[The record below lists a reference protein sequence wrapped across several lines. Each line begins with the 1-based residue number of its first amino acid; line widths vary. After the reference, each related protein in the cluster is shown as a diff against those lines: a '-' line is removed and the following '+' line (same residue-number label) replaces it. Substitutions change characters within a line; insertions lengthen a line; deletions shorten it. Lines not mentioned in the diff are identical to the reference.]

1 MKKFSPLLAW
11 AIALVSLLVV
21 SACGGGGT
29 VPSSG
34 VQLRPLSAD
43 FNRKAIDYGPYRTA
57 VNNADLVNEQIP
69 KSNLKQ
75 DMDLLV
81 AAGFGVVRIFD
92 SSDKVARQTLEVIR
106 ENAIPIKMQLGLY
119 VATGDE
125 AFNQQEI
132 ARGIALANE
141 FSDVIIGVS
150 IGNETMV
157 SWSFNPIPVNTMIRY
172 ITQVRDA
179 ITQPVTT
186 NDNYALF
193 AGSDRRLI
201 DAIDYVSMHTY
212 PLLDTVFDPDLWEW
226 RRADVPAAQRASAMV
241 DAAIN
246 EAKRQYQL
254 VRDRMN
260 SAGYNSM
267 PIMIGETGWKAVD
280 TANDLKFRA
289 SPVNQKMYYDRLQA
303 WVAESRNNGGPQ
315 NVFYFVAFDEPW
327 KLGDDGWGLWN
338 VNREARFA
346 IKDLN
351 PPSDTWRIEAASAN
365 LTDADAVYFIP
376 PTINPEVTQN
386 RYVIFSETTTDSDF
400 RPTGL
405 RWDAFDGTTAIL
417 TPVAEPAPGDGSQS
431 FRITTVPKDFG
442 WGLLYQ
448 SPGGV
453 TDNLSG
459 FANGRIEFSIRTTYA
474 QKLEVAISTE
484 TELEGAV
491 EAFLQLSNGDY
502 GYCNTG
508 EWCRVSIPVQAFVD
522 ANPKLDLRLV
532 LGRFFISDRF
542 EITGNSQRT
551 NLPPI
556 FIDGVVWTR

>member
-1 MKKFSPLLAW
+1 
-11 AIALVSLLVV
+11 
-21 SACGGGGT
+21 
-29 VPSSG
+29 

-43 FNRKAIDYGPYRTA
+43 FDRKAIDYGPYRTA
-57 VNNADLVNEQIP
+57 RDNADLVNEQIP

-141 FSDVIIGVS
+141 FSDIIIGVS
-150 IGNETMV
+150 VGNETMV

-193 AGSDRRLI
+193 AGSDRRLVDSI
-201 DAIDYVSMHTY
+201 DFVSMHTY
-212 PLLDTVFDPDLWEW
+212 PLLDTVFDPDLWAW
-226 RRADVPAAQRASAMV
+226 RQADVPAAQRAAAMV
-241 DAAIN
+241 NAALA

-254 VRDRMN
+254 VRDRLN
-260 SAGYNSM
+260 SAGYTGM

-289 SPVNQKMYYDRLQA
+289 SPVNQKMYYDGLQQ
-303 WVAESRNNGGPQ
+303 WVAESRNSGGPQ

-338 VNREARFA
+338 VNREARFT

-351 PPSDTWRIEAASAN
+351 PPSATWRIEAASAN

-376 PTINPEVTQN
+376 PTIRPEVTQN
-386 RYVIFSETTTDSDF
+386 RYVIFSETQTDSDF
-400 RPTGL
+400 LPTGL

-417 TPVAEPAPGDGSQS
+417 SSVAEPAPGDGSQS

-448 SPGGV
+448 SPAGV

-484 TELEGAV
+484 TELEGAA

-508 EWCRVSIPVQAFVD
+508 EWCRVSIPVQAFLD

-532 LGRFFISDRF
+532 LGRFFIADRF
-542 EITGNSQRT
+542 EITGNTQRT
-551 NLPPI
+551 NLPVI
-556 FIDGVVWTR
+556 NIDGVVWTR